1 MKRVEIVIYTLDDSI
16 DEDVN
21 RVVGEARAQL
31 TPELVIVSK
40 TDITEKMLA
49 RALSEADESAL

>member
-31 TPELVIVSK
+31 TPELVVVSK